1 MSSADW
7 TALASL
13 DAAALR
19 RRMETLCGAI
29 EAREPELQALVP
41 GTYDRARVLRDAD
54 TLCAK
59 YPDPAQRPPLFAWPV
74 GVKDIFRTDGFPT
87 RCGSALPHELFD
99 GAEASSVRRLK
110 AAGAIVVGK
119 TVTTE
124 FAFSEP
130 GPTRNPHDPEHTPGG
145 SSSGS
150 AAGVAAGYFPA
161 ALGTQTVGSVIRPAA
176 FCGVAGFKPSFGRI
190 PADGVIPYS
199 VSVDHVGVLCAA
211 AKDLL
216 APLLA
221 VLCDGWNS
229 QAARAPQRALTLGVP
244 EGPYLERL
252 EENVRAPF
260 DRALQVLARAGH
272 RILRVQALA
281 DFGALETRHTRLIGA
296 ELARYHAP
304 WYERHRDAYRPATR
318 ARIELGRSVGDAEL
332 AELRKMQQDFRTAI
346 ERRMTEAALD
356 AWVSPSATGPAPRGL
371 GFTGDPA
378 MNLPWTHA
386 GLPVLGLPAGR
397 ASGLPLGVQ
406 FAARFGA
413 DEALVAQAPHL
424 EGALQSCRSN

>member
-1 MSSADW
+1 MAGDW

-19 RRMETLCGAI
+19 RRMEALCEII

-41 GTYDRARVLRDAD
+41 GTYARARILREAD

-59 YPDPAQRPPLFAWPV
+59 YPDPARRPPLFGWPV
-74 GVKDIFRTDGFPT
+74 GVKDIFRTDGFAT
-87 RCGSALPHELFD
+87 RCGTALPHDLFD
-99 GAEASSVRRLK
+99 GAEAESVRRLK

-124 FAFSEP
+124 FAFCEP
-130 GPTRNPHDPEHTPGG
+130 GPTRNPLHPDHTPGG

-176 FCGVAGFKPSFGRI
+176 FCGVAGFKPTFGRI

-199 VSVDHVGVLCAA
+199 VSADHVGVLCAEA
-211 AKDLL
+211 RDLL
-216 APLLA
+216 APLLGA
-221 VLCDGWNS
+221 LCDGWNA

-244 EGPYLERL
+244 DGPYLARL
-252 EENVRAPF
+252 EACARAPF
-260 DRALQVLARAGH
+260 DAALEVLARAGH
-272 RILRVQALA
+272 RIVRVPALA
-281 DFGALETRHTRLIGA
+281 DFDALEQRHTRLIGA

-304 WYERHRDAYRPATR
+304 WFERHRDAYRPQTR
-318 ARIELGRSVGDAEL
+318 ARIELGQAVGDTEL
-332 AELRKMQQDFRTAI
+332 AELRKMQQDFRMAI
-346 ERRMTEAALD
+346 EKRMAEAALA
-356 AWVSPSATGPAPRGL
+356 AWVCPSAAGPAPRGL

-413 DEALVAQAPHL
+413 DEFLAAQAPHL
-424 EGALQSCRSN
+424 EGALRTCRSN